1 MIIHRYLIGQVLK
14 NQIALLLVLVSI
26 FSSQKLIR
34 VLSDVATDELSARWI
49 GAIVGFGLPYM
60 LQLIIPLSLFLS
72 LLLTYGALYA
82 NGEMVAMQ
90 AGGLPQYSLLTVA
103 LWLALFSCIPA
114 TANLVWFG
122 PKAAHYER
130 QMVQQATHQLKTVAL
145 AKGKFR
151 RIGRD
156 PWVLFIGD
164 SDDRQF
170 TQLFAAQG
178 DPAAGYPFAIWI
190 AEAGSLQQRTDGS
203 RTLLLDSGV
212 HYRGLAPGQP
222 LHVTQFKQ
230 YQVCFSPPQPP
241 SLEKSL
247 EGHSLRWLWRSSQP
261 AARRELHWRLSL
273 LFFIPLMA
281 SLAAPLSTH
290 NPRQHRIFSLLPPL
304 LLYLIHFLFQTL
316 IRSALEHG
324 QLSTVAWLW
333 VINGGYL
340 LLAFWLNI
348 PRHWQ
353 PFSQRSS
360 LRT

>member
-14 NQIALLLVLVSI
+14 NQMALLLILVSI
-26 FSSQKLIR
+26 FSCQKLIR
-34 VLSDVATDELSARWI
+34 VLSDVATEALSARWLW
-49 GAIVGFGLPYM
+49 AIVGFGFPYM

-90 AGGLPQYSLLTVA
+90 AGGLPQCSLLKVA
-103 LWLALFSCIPA
+103 WCLALLSCIPA

-130 QMVQQATHQLKTVAL
+130 QMVQQATNHLEAVAL

-164 SDDRQF
+164 SKDHQF

-178 DPAAGYPFAIWI
+178 HPAAGHPFAIWI
-190 AEAGSLQQRTDGS
+190 AEAGSLQQRADGS
-203 RTLLLDSGV
+203 RMLLLDSGV
-212 HYRGLAPGQP
+212 HYRGLAPDQP
-222 LHVTQFKQ
+222 LHITQFKQ
-230 YQVCFSPPQPP
+230 YQVHFSQKQPI

-247 EGHSLRWLWRSSQP
+247 EGHSLRWLWRSSKP

-281 SLAAPLSTH
+281 SLAVPLSKH
-290 NPRQHRIFSLLPPL
+290 NPRQPRIFSLLPPL

-316 IRSALEHG
+316 VRSALERG
-324 QLSTVAWLW
+324 QLGTVAWFW
-333 VINGGYL
+333 AINAGYL

-348 PRHWQ
+348 PHHWR
-353 PFSQRSS
+353 PLRQRFS